1 MVLRKVIWTVR
12 SLSDQNMSLGRDPA
26 REVLEVRGGRRHLKV
41 STNEMLGT
49 KGVSGAGIG
58 RDETDILCP
67 SACID
72 DNRLW
77 LTNLPKRRKL
87 ERERHGVGGHRLEEN
102 GTTPSDE

>member
-1 MVLRKVIWTVR
+1 VLLRKVLWTVR
-12 SLSDQNMSLGRDPA
+12 SLSDQNVSLGRDPA
-26 REVLEVRGGRRHLKV
+26 REVLEVRGGRRYLEV
-41 STNEMLGT
+41 STNEVLGT

-58 RDETDILCP
+58 RDETDVLRP

-77 LTNLPKRRKL
+77 ISSLPKRRKL
-87 ERERHGVGGHRLEEN
+87 ERERHGVGGHRLEED

>member
-1 MVLRKVIWTVR
+1 MLGKEIWTVSTR
-12 SLSDQNMSLGRDPA
+12 SDQNVSLGREPA
-26 REVLEVRGGRRHLKV
+26 REVLEVRGGRRYLEV
-41 STNEMLGT
+41 STNEVLGT
-49 KGVSGAGIG
+49 KDVSGAGID
-58 RDETDILCP
+58 RDETDVLRP

-87 ERERHGVGGHRLEEN
+87 ERERHGVGGHRLEED